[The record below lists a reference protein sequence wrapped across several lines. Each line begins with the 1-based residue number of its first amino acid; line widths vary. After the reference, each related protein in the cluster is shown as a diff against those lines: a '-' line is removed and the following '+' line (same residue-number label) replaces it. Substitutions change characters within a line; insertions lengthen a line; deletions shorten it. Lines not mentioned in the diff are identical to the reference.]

1 MEKRMVSNICSNEYN
16 VLEEKMCNWT
26 ISMTYSCKKCLSAKI
41 VELNDQFVF
50 VALYYT
56 LRR

>member
-1 MEKRMVSNICSNEYN
+1 MVSNICSNEYN

-26 ISMTYSCKKCLSAKI
+26 ISITCSCKKCLSAKI